1 MRKQATT
8 TNVPDVAVSAAPRND
23 LEIESYLAAV
33 SGDASATHDSTLREI
48 LTNAIAA
55 SDEQLLMVPP
65 PYSETED
72 PNRFAISSPSAD
84 TVFLIGTV
92 DESSQRAN
100 ATYLRIIAYIRNSV
114 PQGLQ
119 DDFER
124 ALTLGHIQSFDGQ
137 LIARDVQGPVGFAK
151 ALIRAFCPHVALQ
164 AHHFD
169 VEDFA
174 ARR

>member
-1 MRKQATT
+1 MPT
-8 TNVPDVAVSAAPRND
+8 ND
-23 LEIESYLAAV
+23 LEIERYLAATNSAV
-33 SGDASATHDSTLREI
+33 SEPCDSTLREI
-48 LTNAIAA
+48 ITSAIAA
-55 SDEQLLMVPP
+55 SDEQALLVPP

-72 PNRFAISSPSAD
+72 PNRFVLSSPSAD

-137 LIARDVQGPVGFAK
+137 LIARDVQGPVVFAN
-151 ALIRAFCPHVALQ
+151 ALIRAFCPHVSLQ